1 MEKYIKFIGAHIN
14 ISIYIYIK
22 IIQDLNTKRGLSTLS
37 TLAEAKNWAFQMRR
51 MIQEDLT
58 LLSGAGYISRHLEEA
73 SVHHPRNLSSP
84 LGEFRWWDYDGINM
98 IEYLNISKF
107 SKYF

>member
-14 ISIYIYIK
+14 ISIYIY
-22 IIQDLNTKRGLSTLS
+22 QDHSRSNTKRGLSTLS

-84 LGEFRWWDYDGINM
+84 LGEFR
-98 IEYLNISKF
+98 
-107 SKYF
+107 